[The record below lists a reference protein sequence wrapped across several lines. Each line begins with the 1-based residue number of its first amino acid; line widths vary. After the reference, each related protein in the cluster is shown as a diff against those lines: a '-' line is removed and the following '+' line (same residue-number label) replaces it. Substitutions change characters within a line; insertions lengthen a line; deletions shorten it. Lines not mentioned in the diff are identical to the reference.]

1 MIVVT
6 SATSN
11 TGRAVAHALLDRQ
24 FPVRVLGRRRNRL
37 QEFVDRGAQAVAVEN
52 TDTAGLGQAFA
63 GAAAVFVMLAP
74 GLIPDSADYPA
85 HQRLVIDANQ
95 RALARV
101 ERLQRV
107 VTLSGWAANYP
118 DARGPVWGLPR
129 LEEAI
134 DGLGVAETVH
144 LRPGWFMENAAP
156 LIAEVGNT
164 GAARGLIPGD
174 LPLPAIA
181 TADIGEVAADILTG
195 SRTPRGRILELQG
208 PADLTLNEMVAAI
221 GHRVG
226 RPAAGYQEIDAQ
238 SMHDDLLGAGFSE
251 HMAIG
256 TTQMTLDVAERRIA
270 MREPRN
276 DETRTPT
283 TFEQFLSNTLTP
295 EDTRAVTRG

>member
-24 FPVRVLGRRRNRL
+24 VPVRVLGRSRDRL
-37 QEFVDRGAQAVAVEN
+37 QEFAERGAQAVAVEN
-52 TDTAGLGQAFA
+52 TDTAGLEQAFS

-74 GLIPDSADYPA
+74 GLIPDSTDYPA
-85 HQRLVIDANQ
+85 HQRRVIDANR

-101 ERLQRV
+101 ERPQRV
-107 VTLSGWAANYP
+107 VTLSGWAANHAE
-118 DARGPVWGLPR
+118 ARGPVWGLPR

-134 DGLGVAETVH
+134 DALGVSETVH

-156 LIAEVGNT
+156 LVAEVDST
-164 GAARGLIPGD
+164 GTARGLIPGD

-195 SRTPRGRILELQG
+195 RRTPRDRTLELQG
-208 PADLTLNEMVAAI
+208 PADRTLNEMVAAI

-226 RPAAGYQEIDAQ
+226 RPAAYQQIDAQ
-238 SMHDDLLGAGFSE
+238 TMHDDLLAAGFSE
-251 HMAIG
+251 HMASG
-256 TTQMTLDVAERRIA
+256 TTQMTLDVAERRII

-283 TFEQFLSNTLTP
+283 TFEQFLSEIATP
-295 EDTRAVTRG
+295 EDTRAATRG